1 MPTKT
6 PSIVSTILTVILLI
20 LVTIGSGFFLLVALN
35 GFSESDGGPGLITA
49 LVCNIVGIIFA
60 AILAWRLPRW
70 LIEKFNWNRI
80 VAVLVSVAAGFFLGS
95 GLSFASMFIGVLLA
109 STIQNAR

>member
-1 MPTKT
+1 MPTKN
-6 PSIVSTILTVILLI
+6 PSIISTILTVLSLLI
-20 LVTIGSGFFLLVALN
+20 FGAASIFFLLVALN

-49 LVCNIVGIIFA
+49 LICNVVGIILA

-70 LIEKFNWNRI
+70 LIERFNWNRI
-80 VAVLVSVAAGFFLGS
+80 VAVLVSVAAGFFIGS
-95 GLSFASMFIGVLLA
+95 GLSIVSMFIGVLLA